1 MFNKKGAYIMGER
14 CRKCMMVESGNGRV
28 LALRKAREAFPAQ
41 WNAYQSRLRQVAGS
55 FGIDAAELEGMRSP
69 VLVRERIETVDR
81 AAFAS
86 EANAP
91 PVLQMSTLE

>member
-28 LALRKAREAFPAQ
+28 LALRKAREAFPDR
-41 WNAYQSRLRQVAGS
+41 WKSYQGRLREVAAS
-55 FGIDAAELEGMRSP
+55 FGIDPTALARMRSP
-69 VLVRERIETVDR
+69 ILVRERVDQVDR
-81 AAFAS
+81 AAFAR

-91 PVLQMSTLE
+91 PVLQLSTL